1 MESAQLLPPLL
12 TAAKSEVFLSL
23 LARFS
28 ATHSYRHS
36 RVLTYRRMNEVQT
49 GLA

>member
-28 ATHSYRHS
+28 ATHSYRNG
-36 RVLTYRRMNEVQT
+36 RVLTYRRTEGVQA